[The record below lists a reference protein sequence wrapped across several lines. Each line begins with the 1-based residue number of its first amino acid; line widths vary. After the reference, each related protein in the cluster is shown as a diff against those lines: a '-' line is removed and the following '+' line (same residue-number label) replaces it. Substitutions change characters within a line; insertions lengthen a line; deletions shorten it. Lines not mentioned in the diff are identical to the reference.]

1 MIAAIGAIA
10 GFLSTVA
17 PLLVQ
22 WLTLKENNSHAREME
37 LLRQQGE
44 REKIAGQVDIEN
56 ARVDA
61 RQADHIY
68 EFASGASGY
77 RFVDALAVFIR
88 PFITIMFF
96 MLYLMMKAGL
106 FIYAVNSGYDLGQ
119 LVKLVWGEADEAIF
133 GAIMGFWFG
142 NRVIMRGQG
151 MAATQAIIQVQG
163 RRTLE

>member
-22 WLTLKENNSHAREME
+22 WLTLRENNSHAREME
-37 LLRQQGE
+37 VLRQQGA
-44 REKIAGQVDIEN
+44 REAIAGQVDVAN
-56 ARVDA
+56 AQVDA

-68 EFASGASGY
+68 DFASGSSGY

-88 PFITIMFF
+88 PFVTLMFF
-96 MLYLMMKAGL
+96 MLYLLMKAGL
-106 FIYAVNSGYDLGQ
+106 FIYAVNSGFDLGQ
-119 LVKLVWGEADEAIF
+119 LVKLLWGESDEAVF

-142 NRVIMRGQG
+142 NRVIMRTQG
-151 MAATQAIIQVQG
+151 MAATHAIMQTG
-163 RRTLE
+163 PRK